1 MLLQQQAQLVKQQ
14 QEALQMAMLAKQQAE
29 QAASSAAEE
38 ALRKAEAMKRRITP
52 PAKPG
57 VLLMLSDVLNFWI
70 EFYHWQAIWI
80 IWKAHE
86 IICTLAI

>member
-29 QAASSAAEE
+29 QAASSAADE

-57 VLLMLSDVLNFWI
+57 RCSHHPQLN
-70 EFYHWQAIWI
+70 QPLI
-80 IWKAHE
+80 IAM
-86 IICTLAI
+86 